1 MASNSVN
8 LQASVSSLIP
18 AGAKTK
24 LTVNSPQ
31 SIRQFKGL
39 PTGLAN
45 SLAQDINNIGQAVN
59 TLQQAAQLQPSVN
72 EILIT
77 NPSGQV
83 IAAIGNFTYQ
93 GVLWVNYLSELHVC
107 NPQKQN
113 DPTGAV
119 FNANLDGSVSIG
131 DNGWFDV
138 HDFFG
143 GNAAWIGTQF
153 DTTVITNAVN
163 NGSGE
168 IRLTVPGHTLITGN
182 TAQVRAMNLYNVGN
196 ANGTW
201 QVTVIDASTVDL
213 NGSIYS
219 GPFQAFMPPS
229 GLPTYQPTIDRVLQ
243 VIGATS
249 SGGLIELETSIP
261 HTYETG
267 DQVNVPSV
275 PGVPAA
281 TAQWII
287 KVVDAT
293 HFTLD
298 NSVFAGAFTGTGT
311 VLRYF
316 AGMLAET
323 IAIGTSFPDYKLRA
337 FADGTLIIK
346 NASIVLESGSS
357 EILLDPTIP
366 AITLT
371 SATSNIQLNAAT
383 GEITLSQVGTLAEIV
398 LAASTP
404 SITLYDPTGAVSVTI
419 DANGNITARTI
430 STGISTFTGTATV
443 RNAAGTGVSTFTFV
457 NGVCETYAP

>member
-1 MASNSVN
+1 M
-8 LQASVSSLIP
+8 
-18 AGAKTK
+18 
-24 LTVNSPQ
+24 NSPQ
-31 SIRQFKGL
+31 AIRQFKGL

-59 TLQQAAQLQPSVN
+59 TLQQAAQTRPSVN
-72 EILIT
+72 EILLVNGSGQVTAAFGSVIYEGVTYHNFMNEIHVGNPQQST
-77 NPSGQV
+77 NPS
-83 IAAIGNFTYQ
+83 
-93 GVLWVNYLSELHVC
+93 
-107 NPQKQN
+107 
-113 DPTGAV
+113 DPNNAV
-119 FNANLDGSVSIG
+119 FNANLDGSISIG
-131 DNGWFDV
+131 GTGWLDV
-138 HDFFG
+138 HDEFD
-143 GNAAWIGTQF
+143 GNAAWIGTQN

-219 GPFQAFMPPS
+219 GPFQAFIPPS

-298 NSVFAGAFTGTGT
+298 NSVFAGAFTGNGT

-430 STGISTFTGTATV
+430 STGISTFTGTAVV
-443 RNAAGTGVSTFTFV
+443 RNSAGTGVSTFTFV